1 MNYASL
7 MLWLFVGP
15 TGIYLFDFFCVDLCS
30 VIVAFPGTNRIVAQ
44 RKHCSV
50 SLCWMH
56 FRFCLFVCLVCGL
69 ASQST
74 AMVKSTVMVT
84 SRRSVNLTTEVNQYS
99 VHIIALTAFQVLN
112 QRKEMNDRRK

>member
-1 MNYASL
+1 MSL
-7 MLWLFVGP
+7 P
-15 TGIYLFDFFCVDLCS
+15 RVDLCS

-44 RKHCSV
+44 RKHRSV
-50 SLCWMH
+50 SFCWMH

-74 AMVKSTVMVT
+74 AIVKSTVMVT

-99 VHIIALTAFQVLN
+99 VHKIALTSSRLE
-112 QRKEMNDRRK
+112 KEEGEE